1 MCGIAGIFQ
10 RNGGHASLETV
21 KKIGLT
27 MTHRGP
33 DNFGIEERG
42 KVVMAHNRLSLL
54 DLSAAANQPFSNG
67 RYSLIY
73 NGEIYNFRQLREELI
88 RKYGI
93 EFVTTS
99 DTEVLFYSL
108 IHEGVDECLSKLQ
121 GMFAFAFYD
130 EVDEVLWLARDR
142 MGIKPLYYYAE
153 NGSLYWASEI
163 KALVKTL
170 GLKPDPIRTLFS
182 VNNMAEKSA
191 EYTLFKNLW
200 LLTPGSYLRID
211 SKDEPKKVVYYDV
224 VDEFDDEY
232 YNYLNNQS
240 SKEILNTFDALFV
253 ESVQKMLI
261 SDAPVG
267 AFVSGGIDSS
277 LISAVAAKFNADI
290 KLFTANVIGK
300 YSEYPDV
307 IKLSGHIQ
315 KEVFAYDF
323 QPQMMLRDW
332 ADVTYS
338 YDCPIVIHVNSIPF
352 SNVARLA
359 RDSNVKA
366 VLTGEGADELFLGYP
381 RIVAQ
386 RYSSIAAFPVN
397 AVKSLYDLVPKL
409 SNYLFPN
416 SNSPIGFINKL
427 VQGFEFQQLNDRA
440 NRKLHSLDKAQR
452 KEQYLTINMLRE
464 HLNTLLHRNDRMGMM
479 SSIEARFPFLDEA
492 IVRFAVNLPTKF
504 KIGRTGR
511 FGNFKHPFLID
522 KWIVRKTA
530 EKYLPKQIV
539 RKNKNGFP
547 MYGHKYLRVNEN
559 FFRNGWIAE
568 SLGLSN
574 DVQKYFLRTQ
584 DPYMIGKLASVEI
597 FGRIFGFDHSTE
609 TVKRH
614 IYDNAKIEMS
624 GKASAIALSKIQHKA
639 SALLPLLS
647 MCDHLMYEL

>member
-1 MCGIAGIFQ
+1 
-10 RNGGHASLETV
+10 
-21 KKIGLT
+21 
-27 MTHRGP
+27 
-33 DNFGIEERG
+33 
-42 KVVMAHNRLSLL
+42 MAHNRLSLL
-54 DLSAAANQPFSNG
+54 DLSTAANQPFSNG

-73 NGEIYNFRQLREELI
+73 NGEIYNFLQLRGELI
-88 RKYGI
+88 KKYDI

-99 DTEVLFYSL
+99 DTEVLFYLL
-108 IHEGVDECLSKLQ
+108 IHEGIDECLSKLQ

-130 EVDEVLWLARDR
+130 EVEEVLWLARDR
-142 MGIKPLYYYAE
+142 MGIKPLYYYSE
-153 NGSLYWASEI
+153 NGSFYWASAI

-200 LLTPGSYLRID
+200 LLTPGSYLRIE
-211 SKDEPKKVVYYDV
+211 SKDEPKKIVYYDV

-232 YNYLNNQS
+232 YNHLNSQS
-240 SKEILNTFDALFV
+240 SNDILTTFDGLFV
-253 ESVQKMLI
+253 DSVQKMLI

-277 LISAVAAKFNADI
+277 LISAVAAKFNSDI
-290 KLFTANVIGK
+290 KLFTANIVGK
-300 YSEYPDV
+300 YSEYEDV
-307 IKLSGHIQ
+307 LRLSDHIK
-315 KEVFAYDF
+315 KEVFAYEF

-397 AVKSLYDLVPKL
+397 ALKSVYDLVPKL
-409 SNYLFPN
+409 SNYLFPS
-416 SNSPIGFINKL
+416 SNSPVSFINKL

-440 NRKLHSLDKAQR
+440 NINLNSLDKAQR
-452 KEQYLTINMLRE
+452 KEQYMTINMLRE
-464 HLNTLLHRNDRMGMM
+464 HLMTLLHRNDRMGMM

-511 FGNFKHPFLID
+511 FGNLKHPFLVD
-522 KWIVRKTA
+522 KWIVRKMA

-539 RKNKNGFP
+539 RKKKYGFP

-568 SLGLSN
+568 SLGLSS
-574 DVQKYFLRTQ
+574 DVQKYFLQTQ

-609 TVKRH
+609 TVKQH
-614 IYDNAKIEMS
+614 IYDNAKIAMS
-624 GKASAIALSKIQHKA
+624 GKSPALDMSNIQNKA
-639 SALLPLLS
+639 TALWPILL
-647 MCDHLMYEL
+647 MCNQLMHEL